1 VRRSKNKSSRS
12 RARRIAGWLLR
23 GLGAFVV
30 LSMLAVFALRVVD
43 PPLTSIMLQ
52 RWSEARLAGDG
63 TFALKRR
70 WRALADLPHHVGQAV
85 ITAEDQRFFQH
96 WGFDT
101 TEMEHALEAHL
112 EGEPLRG
119 ASTIT
124 QQLAKN
130 LFLWEG
136 RSLLRKALEVHFT
149 IWLELLLSKRRILEL
164 YLNIAEFGRGVFGV
178 GAAARHHF
186 DLDARRLSPE
196 QAAAL
201 AAILPSPLKRS
212 ARHPS
217 PRVLRK
223 QQWIL
228 ERMHASN
235 SRGQPSFTSN

>member
-1 VRRSKNKSSRS
+1 V
-12 RARRIAGWLLR
+12 GWLLR
-23 GLGAFVV
+23 GLGAFAV
-30 LSMLAVFALRVVD
+30 LSVLAVLALRVVD
-43 PPLTSIMLQ
+43 PPISSIMLQ
-52 RWSEARLAGDG
+52 RWSKARLAGDR
-63 TFALKRR
+63 TFVLEQR
-70 WRALADLPHHVGQAV
+70 WRALADLPQHVGQAV

-101 TEMEHALEAHL
+101 VEIEHALVDHF

-136 RSLLRKALEVHFT
+136 RSLFRKALEVYFT
-149 IWLELLLSKRRILEL
+149 IWLELLVPKRRILEL
-164 YLNIAEFGRGVFGV
+164 YLNVAEFGRGVFGV
-178 GAAARHHF
+178 DAAARHHF
-186 DLDARRLSPE
+186 ELDARRLSRE

-217 PRVLRK
+217 PRVARK

-228 ERMHASN
+228 ERMHASK
-235 SRGQPSFTSN
+235 

>member
-1 VRRSKNKSSRS
+1 
-12 RARRIAGWLLR
+12 
-23 GLGAFVV
+23 
-30 LSMLAVFALRVVD
+30 
-43 PPLTSIMLQ
+43 MLQ
-52 RWSEARLAGDG
+52 RWCAERLEDHG
-63 TFALKRR
+63 TFTLKQR
-70 WRALADLPHHVGQAV
+70 WRALADLPDHVARAV

-101 TEMEHALEAHL
+101 VEIERALEAYH

-149 IWLELLLSKRRILEL
+149 FWLELLLSKRRILEL
-164 YLNIAEFGRGVFGV
+164 YLNVAEFGRGVFGV
-178 GAAARHHF
+178 GAAAQHHF
-186 DLDARRLSPE
+186 DLDARHLSRE

-235 SRGQPSFTSN
+235 

>member
-1 VRRSKNKSSRS
+1 VCYCRWVTRRKSKSSR
-12 RARRIAGWLLR
+12 RAQRIAAWLLR
-23 GLGAFVV
+23 GVGAFVI
-30 LSMLAVFALRVVD
+30 LSVLAVFALRFLD
-43 PPLTSIMLQ
+43 PPLSSIMLQ
-52 RWSEARLAGDG
+52 RWCQARLEGDD
-63 TFALKRR
+63 TFALEQR
-70 WRALADLPHHVGQAV
+70 WQTLAALPRHVGQAV

-101 TEMEHALEAHL
+101 VELEHALADHL

-119 ASTIT
+119 ASTIS

-136 RSLLRKALEVHFT
+136 RSLLRKTLEVHFT
-149 IWLELLLSKRRILEL
+149 IWLEVLLPKRRILEL
-164 YLNIAEFGRGVFGV
+164 YLNVAEFGRGVFGV

-186 DLDARRLSPE
+186 DLDARRLSRE

-217 PRVLRK
+217 ARVLRK

-228 ERMHASN
+228 ERMHASK
-235 SRGQPSFTSN
+235 